1 MKNLLNTSSLLVF
14 PFFIFFLIVFF
25 PVVNYGQAALP
36 TYTFIDN
43 KINHIYF
50 SKDSTAFLNLYKKIQ
65 DLKNGDKK
73 RLTIAHMGGSHV
85 QGGTWSH
92 VFLSD
97 LQNQFNTSGGGYF
110 VFPYKIAK
118 TNGQPYVTS
127 FSNGNWKRCRAVS
140 KEFCVP
146 LGMNAMNI
154 HTNDSSNY
162 FGVAITKNSICRQF
176 TSLRIYHNFNKSFDF
191 VFSEKNNVFA
201 ERTDDELKGYTS
213 IKLAAPLDSVIF
225 ELSRKDTL
233 HKDFIMYGF
242 SLENENPGFYLAGLG
257 ANGASSS
264 SFLRCDQLVPQLQSL
279 DVDLMILSLG
289 VNDTQAKSFAKEEY
303 IEHYDSLITLIKKA
317 QPGVAILL
325 TTTSDNYVK
334 RKTSNKRTV
343 LAKDAMFE
351 LMNTHDVAVWD
362 LFSLMGGFKSMSKW
376 YKVGLASK
384 DKVHF
389 SPKGYTLL
397 GHFMF
402 DALNNSFNNY
412 QNNRQ

>member
-1 MKNLLNTSSLLVF
+1 
-14 PFFIFFLIVFF
+14 
-25 PVVNYGQAALP
+25 
-36 TYTFIDN
+36 
-43 KINHIYF
+43 
-50 SKDSTAFLNLYKKIQ
+50 
-65 DLKNGDKK
+65 
-73 RLTIAHMGGSHV
+73 
-85 QGGTWSH
+85 
-92 VFLSD
+92 
-97 LQNQFNTSGGGYF
+97 
-110 VFPYKIAK
+110 
-118 TNGQPYVTS
+118 
-127 FSNGNWKRCRAVS
+127 
-140 KEFCVP
+140 
-146 LGMNAMNI
+146 
-154 HTNDSSNY
+154 
-162 FGVAITKNSICRQF
+162 
-176 TSLRIYHNFNKSFDF
+176 
-191 VFSEKNNVFA
+191 
-201 ERTDDELKGYTS
+201 
-213 IKLAAPLDSVIF
+213 
-225 ELSRKDTL
+225 
-233 HKDFIMYGF
+233 MYGF

-289 VNDTQAKSFAKEEY
+289 VNDTQAKNFAKEEY
-303 IEHYDSLITLIKKA
+303 IEHYDSLITLIKKV

-351 LMNTHDVAVWD
+351 LMNTHNVAVWD

-389 SPKGYTLL
+389 SPKGYNLL

-402 DALNNSFNNY
+402 DALNNSFNIY